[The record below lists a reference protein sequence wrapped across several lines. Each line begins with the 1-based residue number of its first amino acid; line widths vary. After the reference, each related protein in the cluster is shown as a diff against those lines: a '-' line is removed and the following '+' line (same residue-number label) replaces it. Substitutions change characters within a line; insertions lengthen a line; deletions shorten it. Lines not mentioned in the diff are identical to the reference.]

1 MIIDWE
7 KVHISFLTNQ
17 LDYQLMISKGAKR
30 GKTRIE
36 CQFPALFYTP
46 VLEFLKRDKQ
56 VQSVELLKKSLEFSR
71 WSLLHDSRMAPDT
84 QLG

>member
-1 MIIDWE
+1 
-7 KVHISFLTNQ
+7 
-17 LDYQLMISKGAKR
+17 MISKGAKR

-36 CQFPALFYTP
+36 CQFLALFYTP

-71 WSLLHDSRMAPDT
+71 
-84 QLG
+84 